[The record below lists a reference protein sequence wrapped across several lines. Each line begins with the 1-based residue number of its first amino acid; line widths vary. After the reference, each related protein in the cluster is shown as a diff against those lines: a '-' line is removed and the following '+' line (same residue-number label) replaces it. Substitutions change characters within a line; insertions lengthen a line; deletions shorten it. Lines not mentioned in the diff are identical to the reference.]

1 MRIIH
6 LNTHAYGGAAMV
18 ARRLHATALASGVD
32 SMLVTRFG
40 LRDDSIPNFNPLH
53 QARLRYTLR
62 RYTAHAPIYKIG
74 KAVQRALQ
82 PRNLANRPAGFEIFS
97 PLTEHARYADL
108 GERFS
113 ADILHLHW
121 VAGFVDHHAFFA
133 NNRER
138 RFVWTLHDMNPF
150 TGGCHHSA
158 GCLNFRAECRQCPQL
173 AGTIDQDYAAR
184 VLAAKAHALQPLTD
198 DQLVVVSPSEWLLE
212 LSQQSRLLSR
222 FRHVHIENPSFTR
235 AVPQTAAA
243 PRGPR
248 KTIAFISDN
257 LRNPQKGVNLLLDA
271 VRELRRT
278 HDVGVIGIGQRAD
291 VPADI
296 PAEFVGTV
304 RDESRLA
311 GYLAAADVV
320 ALPSA
325 AENSPLAVIEA
336 LTCGTPVVAFAVG
349 GVPELIGDESGVL
362 VQERSVAALADGLRT
377 ALFERQFDRESIR
390 RKANRFV
397 PANVWQK
404 YVQVYRELASA

>member
-1 MRIIH
+1 
-6 LNTHAYGGAAMV
+6 MV
-18 ARRLHATALASGVD
+18 ARRLHTTALASGVD
-32 SMLVTRFG
+32 SRLVTRFG
-40 LRDDSIPNFNPLH
+40 LRDQNIPNFNPLH
-53 QARLRYTLR
+53 QARLLYTLR
-62 RYTAHAPIYKIG
+62 RYSAHAPVYKIG

-82 PRNLANRPAGFEIFS
+82 PKNLANRPTGFEIFS
-97 PLTEHARYADL
+97 PLTAHTRYTDL
-108 GERFS
+108 GERFG

-121 VAGFVDHHAFFA
+121 VAGFVDHAAFFER
-133 NNRER
+133 NRGR

-158 GCLNFRAECRQCPQL
+158 GCLNFRADCRHCPQL
-173 AGTIDQDYAAR
+173 AGTIDPDYAAQ
-184 VLAAKAHALQPLTD
+184 VLAAKAQALLPLAD
-198 DQLVVVSPSEWLLE
+198 DQLVVVSPSTWLLE
-212 LSQQSRLLSR
+212 LSRQSRLLSR
-222 FRHVHIENPSFTR
+222 FRHVHIENPSFTQGSP
-235 AVPQTAAA
+235 PQSTSASVSQ
-243 PRGPR
+243 R
-248 KTIAFISDN
+248 KTVAFVSDN

-325 AENSPLAVIEA
+325 AENSPLVVIEA

-349 GVPELIGDESGVL
+349 GVPELIDEECGVL
-362 VQERSVAALADGLRT
+362 VQERTVAALADGLRR
-377 ALFERQFDRESIR
+377 ALFEQQFDREKIR
-390 RKANRFV
+390 RNADRFV

-404 YVQVYRELASA
+404 YAQLYRELAPA